1 MMAILPACH
10 HPQVVLADPFLWTR
24 LVNRVK
30 LDSKEFMVKRKTD
43 IVAVVE
49 LMMSK
54 EPSMGK
60 GIIKTVINICP
71 DIIVPFIINNIE
83 TVLTNPELLSVT
95 AEEYQIFLTP
105 TGEVYDKAAID
116 NLKADSKAQNVKRE
130 NKAYSYKEQ
139 MEEIALRKE
148 LEAKKLL
155 LVKEGEVRERL
166 EVMLSKCQ

>member
-1 MMAILPACH
+1 MG
-10 HPQVVLADPFLWTR
+10 
-24 LVNRVK
+24 VK

-43 IVAVVE
+43 IVSVVE
-49 LMMSK
+49 EMGSK
-54 EPSMGK
+54 EPTMGK

-83 TVLTNPELLSVT
+83 IVLTNPELLSVT

-105 TGEVYDKAAID
+105 AGEVYDKAAID

-139 MEEIALRKE
+139 MEEIALRK
-148 LEAKKLL
+148 
-155 LVKEGEVRERL
+155 
-166 EVMLSKCQ
+166 